1 MGFEFVWARLDSVPS
16 VVALIEVGG
25 HAYTLLLCMESS
37 TPPRDTAWAMSEEN
51 VEIVRRSFEIWK
63 SRDLSD
69 VSHLTHPAF
78 VLDLSRN
85 IFNPDLFRGTD
96 GIRLF
101 FERVDEMW
109 DELEVNAEEIIDGDD
124 RLVVASRLKGVGRD
138 GVKANMLVFQVWEFR
153 EGKVVRL
160 TGGFRERGEALK
172 AAGLS
177 E

>member
-1 MGFEFVWARLDSVPS
+1 
-16 VVALIEVGG
+16 
-25 HAYTLLLCMESS
+25 
-37 TPPRDTAWAMSEEN
+37 MSQEN
-51 VEIVRRSFEIWK
+51 VEIVRRSFEFWK
-63 SRDLSD
+63 SRDLSELSD
-69 VSHLTHPAF
+69 LTHPDF

-85 IFNPDLFRGTD
+85 IFNPDIYRGTD

-109 DELEVNAEEIIDGDD
+109 DELEVNAEEVIEGDD
-124 RLVVASRLKGVGRD
+124 RAVVASRLAGVGRD
-138 GVKANMLVFQVWEFR
+138 GVEATMLVFQVWEFR

-160 TGGFRERGEALK
+160 TSGFRERADALE

>member
-1 MGFEFVWARLDSVPS
+1 
-16 VVALIEVGG
+16 
-25 HAYTLLLCMESS
+25 
-37 TPPRDTAWAMSEEN
+37 MSEEN
-51 VEIVRRSFEIWK
+51 VEVVRRSFEIWK

-69 VSHLTHPAF
+69 VPDLTHPDF

-85 IFNPDLFRGTD
+85 IFNPDLYRGTD

-124 RLVVASRLKGVGRD
+124 RVVVASRLKGVGRD
-138 GVKANMLVFQVWEFR
+138 GVEADMVVFQVWEFR

-160 TGGFRERGEALK
+160 TGGFRERGEALE

>member
-1 MGFEFVWARLDSVPS
+1 
-16 VVALIEVGG
+16 
-25 HAYTLLLCMESS
+25 
-37 TPPRDTAWAMSEEN
+37 
-51 VEIVRRSFEIWK
+51 
-63 SRDLSD
+63 
-69 VSHLTHPAF
+69 
-78 VLDLSRN
+78 
-85 IFNPDLFRGTD
+85 
-96 GIRLF
+96 
-101 FERVDEMW
+101 MW